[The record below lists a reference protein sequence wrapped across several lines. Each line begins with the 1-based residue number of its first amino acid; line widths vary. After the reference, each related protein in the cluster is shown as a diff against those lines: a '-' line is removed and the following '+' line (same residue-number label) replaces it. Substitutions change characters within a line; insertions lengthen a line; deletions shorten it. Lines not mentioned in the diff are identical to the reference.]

1 MRELEQSLGQVIQ
14 HAMDIH
20 VDMTLIG
27 APAHKWDMHAASIQ
41 PLIMPVLSEWRS
53 EQNWM

>member
-1 MRELEQSLGQVIQ
+1 MRELEQSVGQVIQ

-41 PLIMPVLSEWRS
+41 PLIMPVLSE
-53 EQNWM
+53 